1 MEVSIVNGEALLISD
16 WLKCRPTV
24 AIEKGDCGLK
34 LHLKHIFNDRTLALV
49 LGGVY
54 HLDWRRTSHW
64 HPFGD
69 SHQESQELRFCVVC
83 HSFNLSMPMIEKKKK
98 RPKGHHQR
106 KLFESHGYI
115 RMDLFT
121 FACFTNSVL
130 YVEGLALWEF
140 RKIAWNDSD
149 WALVSNRTKK
159 N

>member
-98 RPKGHHQR
+98 AKGPPP
-106 KLFESHGYI
+106 EE
-115 RMDLFT
+115 
-121 FACFTNSVL
+121 AV
-130 YVEGLALWEF
+130 
-140 RKIAWNDSD
+140 
-149 WALVSNRTKK
+149 
-159 N
+159 